1 MISMLKNIKPL
12 TLSNIKLST
21 FISLSAL
28 ALQVLTAAIF
38 SADSFETVLSKNTIS
53 LLITL
58 VALFGVSFF
67 VFYRFVFDPLEA
79 ITGQLRK
86 MSTEDGKFGQDINR
100 FMMDQSNKGTLNELF
115 LHLSSVIARL
125 LRILKDVNEVSGQLH
140 DISDKASSV
149 AYKTS
154 EGLVHQY

>member
-1 MISMLKNIKPL
+1 MISMLKNIRPL

-21 FISLSAL
+21 LISLSAL
-28 ALQVLTAAIF
+28 ALQVLTTAIF
-38 SADSFETVLSKNTIS
+38 SADSFETVLSKNAIS

-86 MSTEDGKFGQDINR
+86 MST
-100 FMMDQSNKGTLNELF
+100 
-115 LHLSSVIARL
+115 
-125 LRILKDVNEVSGQLH
+125 
-140 DISDKASSV
+140 
-149 AYKTS
+149 
-154 EGLVHQY
+154 

>member
-58 VALFGVSFF
+58 VALFGVSFLF
-67 VFYRFVFDPLEA
+67 SIASYSIHLKQSPVSFAKCRP
-79 ITGQLRK
+79 K
-86 MSTEDGKFGQDINR
+86 MENSARTST
-100 FMMDQSNKGTLNELF
+100 
-115 LHLSSVIARL
+115 
-125 LRILKDVNEVSGQLH
+125 VS
-140 DISDKASSV
+140 
-149 AYKTS
+149 
-154 EGLVHQY
+154 